1 MDRHGL
7 EEPGKE
13 RGSRGSRQR
22 PDEERQDASPVVGA
36 RPEVYF
42 SVRLTLSG
50 QAQDYE
56 DPKEAGAAFFRA
68 DPSERPA
75 VTHVDGTRARTMART
90 ELHGLRETGEP
101 RYVKVLPDSHAPD
114 AAFRAGFLEAMEAS
128 LTERLGA
135 LERSEGRPGD
145 RAGPG
150 TWMASDLR
158 EDLEAFGR
166 LAPERAAALRAAES
180 GDPAAEPLRSP
191 GSNSR
196 EGGTGQDH
204 ATDRTTAAP
213 PPAILAAGDW
223 VTTDQDVELRPLAAR
238 TEAGIH
244 TGYEARLP
252 DVTEEI
258 TISER
263 TFGTEQD
270 ALRHAWDFY
279 EGGEA
284 GLESA
289 VASVA
294 ALGQGEGADRERE
307 PEGLVIEHR
316 PQPEFPRPE
325 AAILAGEDGQLVLT
339 LGRDTEST
347 RDLAERLV
355 ADPAFRNL
363 VAEHIPDVEAT
374 IGTGRFI
381 DVAGSFGF
389 LPDELLSV
397 TSYARDGSAE
407 VLVKFP
413 DESPLSYSLAHH
425 LRESPVVA
433 AHLETSRAPEAVA
446 PDPAR
451 MISDWVVQAGAAIDR
466 LPPELGA
473 DLREEMQGIAR
484 EAAAAFGIPD
494 EHEKLAATPRSTLYA
509 TAIRDSSVVTGG
521 DEVQA
526 SPDITASLKFG
537 LAALAA
543 EAGIDPIRLNQRLV
557 TGAKHAQEEEGWVR
571 GDIADVAARHRLDL
585 GDDQARSQAA
595 GLVDRFYDRAAD
607 LIHAVRGTEIA
618 RETDPLVETLGAL
631 AKAHGAQGAVSFRS
645 DDQAR
650 DFADAMTERFGTSI
664 LRDIAS
670 GRTEGLAGDLPDPGI
685 RQALAAAVVA
695 VAQSHPGLGLE
706 VSDGARD
713 AAPAASRTRQDERSS
728 IHARDHERE
737 Y

>member
-114 AAFRAGFLEAMEAS
+114 AAFRAGYLEAMEAS
-128 LTERLGA
+128 LTERLGS
-135 LERSEGRPGD
+135 LERSEGRPGG
-145 RAGPG
+145 RAGPEAR
-150 TWMASDLR
+150 MASDLR
-158 EDLEAFGR
+158 EDIEALGR
-166 LAPERAAALRAAES
+166 LAPERAAALRTVES
-180 GDPAAEPLRSP
+180 ADPAAEPLRSA

-196 EGGTGQDH
+196 EGGNVQVPVGE
-204 ATDRTTAAP
+204 RTAAESS
-213 PPAILAAGDW
+213 PAVLASGDW

-238 TEAGIH
+238 SEVGIH

-252 DVTEEI
+252 NGAQEI

-263 TFGTEQD
+263 TFGTARD

-284 GLESA
+284 GLDRA
-289 VASVA
+289 AASVE
-294 ALGQGEGADRERE
+294 ALGRGEGTDRENG
-307 PEGLVIEHR
+307 PDGLVIEHR

-325 AAILAGEDGQLVLT
+325 AAILAGEEGKLVLT
-339 LGRDTEST
+339 LGRDTEAT

-363 VAEHIPDVEAT
+363 VADHIPDAEAT
-374 IGTGRFI
+374 IGPGRFI
-381 DVAGSFGF
+381 DGAGSAGF
-389 LPDELLSV
+389 LPDELLTV

-407 VLVKFP
+407 VLARFP
-413 DESPLSYSLAHH
+413 DESPLSQSLAHH

-433 AHLETSRAPEAVA
+433 AHLESSRASESVA
-446 PDPAR
+446 EDPAR
-451 MISDWVVQAGAAIDR
+451 MISDWVHQAGAAIDR
-466 LPPELGA
+466 LPPDLGA
-473 DLREEMQGIAR
+473 DLREEMHGIAR
-484 EAAAAFGIPD
+484 EAATAFGIPD
-494 EHEKLAATPRSTLYA
+494 EHEKLAAPPRSTLYA
-509 TAIRDSSVVTGG
+509 TAIRDRSVVTGG
-521 DEVQA
+521 DEVEVP
-526 SPDITASLKFG
+526 PDRAASLKSG
-537 LAALAA
+537 LAALAEA
-543 EAGIDPIRLNQRLV
+543 AGIDPNRLDLRLA

-595 GLVDRFYDRAAD
+595 GLVDRFYERAAD
-607 LIHAVRGTEIA
+607 LIHAARGTEIA
-618 RETDPLVETLGAL
+618 RDADPLIETLGAL
-631 AKAHGAQGAVSFRS
+631 AKVHGAQGAVSFRS
-645 DDQAR
+645 DEQAR
-650 DFADAMTERFGTSI
+650 DFAGAMTERFGASI
-664 LRDIAS
+664 LRDIAA
-670 GRTEGLAGDLPDPGI
+670 GRTEALAGDLPDPGT

-695 VAQSHPGLGLE
+695 VAHSHPGLGLE
-706 VSDGARD
+706 LSDGARD
-713 AAPAASRTRQDERSS
+713 AAHSPTQPRQADRSS